1 MWIVGTTAG
10 VPTWTAMLVGILTMV
25 ALAIVRVGVTAIVA
39 SLMVVATAAAR
50 RCPRASNVASNGRAL
65 AAIVRN
71 VDAQRRR

>member
-25 ALAIVRVGVTAIVA
+25 ALAIVRVTAIVA
-39 SLMVVATAAAR
+39 SLVVVATAAAR
-50 RCPRASNVASNGRAL
+50 RCPRTSNVASNGRAL